1 MSLWRPVLVTL
12 GILSVVRMRD
22 TLPVLPDAILS
33 SGEQAERPVPIANHD
48 PLENIDVEMPT
59 NNFLIEGDVWISRPS
74 PRAEYPAITKD
85 AGLGARVPS
94 INSHQSRNSL
104 DSPEM
109 LWMNQTV
116 PYQFDVLLNETELLT
131 VREAISDIQGLTGGD
146 CVKFVPKR
154 PSDRDFIY
162 ITSRNTGCFSKVGRQ
177 GGNQTVTVSRVSAC
191 VTRGIVMHELLHALG
206 FWHEHTRIDRDEY
219 IEVVE
224 LNILYN
230 HKTDFHVNK
239 NAKILV
245 PEYDYYSVMH
255 CKTNQ
260 FSISDNLKTV
270 RIKDPT
276 VNEALVGQRL
286 NLSSKDVLRIK
297 LLFGCD
303 TQLTKSPSSRDID
316 PSIEDLFGGAHFNS
330 PESTWQY
337 RDHWTSARFNPKVT
351 PVKRWPTSFNKPVSG
366 NIFSV
371 TRNAYSRGTDRT
383 SRTTRVRTSLSTAN
397 TKRFTD
403 FLLQDNE
410 NPSLR

>member
-74 PRAEYPAITKD
+74 PRAEYPAI
-85 AGLGARVPS
+85 
-94 INSHQSRNSL
+94 SRNSL

-162 ITSRNTGCFSKVGRQ
+162 ITSRNTGKVGRQ

-224 LNILYN
+224 LNILY
-230 HKTDFHVNK
+230 
-239 NAKILV
+239 
-245 PEYDYYSVMH
+245 
-255 CKTNQ
+255 
-260 FSISDNLKTV
+260 
-270 RIKDPT
+270 
-276 VNEALVGQRL
+276 
-286 NLSSKDVLRIK
+286 
-297 LLFGCD
+297 
-303 TQLTKSPSSRDID
+303 
-316 PSIEDLFGGAHFNS
+316 
-330 PESTWQY
+330 
-337 RDHWTSARFNPKVT
+337 
-351 PVKRWPTSFNKPVSG
+351 
-366 NIFSV
+366 
-371 TRNAYSRGTDRT
+371 
-383 SRTTRVRTSLSTAN
+383 
-397 TKRFTD
+397 
-403 FLLQDNE
+403 
-410 NPSLR
+410 